1 MACNR
6 SYTLVKVELITGK
19 SHQIRAQ
26 LKHLG
31 YPLIGDRK
39 YGDKMINRYFAD
51 RYGLK
56 ISFSYVASM
65 CLEILKMNCH
75 TCPAKPSRQISRI
88 IITGSV
94 RIYSNGNLEF
104 QRLTRFYL
112 GGAY

>member
-39 YGDKMINRYFAD
+39 YGDKRVNRYFAD

-56 ISFSYVASM
+56 NQLLICGEYVFGDIKNELSYMSGKTIKADFPDHY
-65 CLEILKMNCH
+65 N
-75 TCPAKPSRQISRI
+75 RI
-88 IITGSV
+88 CKD
-94 RIYSNGNLEF
+94 LF
-104 QRLTRFYL
+104 
-112 GGAY
+112 